1 MDNMKKYLFLI
12 EHLQLFSSHDITK
25 SNNKFIYINNIRLLY
40 IKGDLI
46 MKKRLA
52 KLCVG
57 LLTLSMSFS
66 IYGGQVP
73 SQTTP
78 STPATEVT
86 TKEEVEV
93 AQNVI
98 GVIGA
103 MEEEVEILKEKMNI
117 TDTVTAAGMTFYKGT
132 LHNQQIV
139 LARSGVGK
147 VNAAVCAQLMISLFD
162 VNYLV
167 NSGVAGTLKE
177 GIDQGDIVIST
188 DAVQHDF
195 DVTALGDPLGEISR
209 LGVTF
214 FEADEAL
221 IDIAKE
227 AFMNLKI
234 KDVKAYQ
241 GRVASG
247 DQFIAGGPVQERI
260 QEHFAPSAVEM
271 EGAAIAH
278 VAYINQV
285 PYVIIRAISDKAN
298 GEADL
303 SYEEFLP
310 LAAKN
315 ASLLMEEII
324 KLSATELPAIN

>member
-1 MDNMKKYLFLI
+1 F
-12 EHLQLFSSHDITK
+12 TK
-25 SNNKFIYINNIRLLY
+25 
-40 IKGDLI
+40 
-46 MKKRLA
+46 
-52 KLCVG
+52 
-57 LLTLSMSFS
+57 
-66 IYGGQVP
+66 
-73 SQTTP
+73 
-78 STPATEVT
+78 
-86 TKEEVEV
+86 
-93 AQNVI
+93 NVI

-103 MEEEVEILKEKMNI
+103 MEEEVESLKEKMTI
-117 TDTVTAAGMTFYKGT
+117 THTATAAGMTFYIGT
-132 LHNQQIV
+132 LYDQHIV

-162 VNYLV
+162 ANYLI

-177 GIDQGDIVIST
+177 GIDQGDLVIST

-209 LGVTF
+209 LGITY
-214 FEADEAL
+214 FEADNTL
-221 IDIAKE
+221 IDLATQ
-227 AFMNLKI
+227 AFSNLKLQ
-234 KDVKAYQ
+234 DVKAFK

-260 QEHFAPSAVEM
+260 QKHFAPSAVEM

-285 PYVIIRAISDKAN
+285 PYVIIRSISDKAN

-315 ASLLMEEII
+315 ASLLMDEII
-324 KLSATELPAIN
+324 RLASTHLPVATEATH

>member
-1 MDNMKKYLFLI
+1 MKK
-12 EHLQLFSSHDITK
+12 K
-25 SNNKFIYINNIRLLY
+25 
-40 IKGDLI
+40 
-46 MKKRLA
+46 LA
-52 KLCVG
+52 KLFVG
-57 LLTLSMSFS
+57 LLTLSIGFS
-66 IYGGQVP
+66 VYASSGTA
-73 SQTTP
+73 QT
-78 STPATEVT
+78 ATNT
-86 TKEEVEV
+86 QKITAEV
-93 AQNVI
+93 ATTLKNTI

-103 MEEEVEILKEKMNI
+103 MEEEVEILKENMEI
-117 TDTVTAAGMTFYKGT
+117 TETITEAGMTFYKGT
-132 LHNQQIV
+132 LHGQQIV
-139 LARSGVGK
+139 LSRSGVGK

-162 VNYLV
+162 VDYLI

-195 DVTALGDPLGEISR
+195 DVTALGDPLGKISR

-214 FEADEAL
+214 FESDETL
-221 IDIAKE
+221 IDVAVH
-227 AFMNLKI
+227 AFKNLNLKGI
-234 KDVKAYQ
+234 SAFK

-260 QEHFAPSAVEM
+260 QTHFAPSAVEM

-278 VAYINQV
+278 VAYLNDV
-285 PYVIIRAISDKAN
+285 PYVIIRSISDKAN

-315 ASLLMEEII
+315 ATLLLDEII
-324 KLSATELPAIN
+324 KLSATMLPVATPAAEQ